1 MPASSESCQ
10 PGAEPG
16 QPGES
21 AVADPA
27 RAGVI
32 DLLALICYGELSAFE
47 RLADDSKLAPTLA
60 DKVALARLASVE
72 FGHVDGLL
80 AQLRELGADP
90 FAAMAP
96 FRPAIDSFHA
106 HTAPSDWLE
115 GLVKAYVGDGL
126 AGDFYVE
133 IAGLLDP
140 STREVIVAS
149 QRDTGHADFVVDR
162 VRAAIERE
170 PAVAGRL
177 ALWGRRL
184 MGEALSQAQRVA
196 ADRSALSEIV
206 AGTPQRPG
214 LDLAELGRMFQRLT
228 ERHVERM
235 GRLGLDA

>member
-1 MPASSESCQ
+1 MPASPDPCSPASTA
-10 PGAEPG
+10 PGGP
-16 QPGES
+16 S
-21 AVADPA
+21 ATEAAPA
-27 RAGVI
+27 TGVI

-60 DKVALARLASVE
+60 DKVALARLASLE
-72 FGHVDGLL
+72 FGHVAGLQQRL
-80 AQLRELGADP
+80 VELGVDP
-90 FAAMAP
+90 YEAMGP
-96 FRPAIDSFHA
+96 FQQAIDSFHA
-106 HTAPSDWLE
+106 HTAPADWLE

-133 IAGLLDP
+133 IAGLVDNR
-140 STREVIVAS
+140 TKEVIVAS
-149 QRDTGHADFVVDR
+149 QRDAGHAEFVVDR
-162 VRAAIERE
+162 VRSAIEQE

-196 ADRSALSEIV
+196 ADRWALSELV
-206 AGTPQRPG
+206 AGTPERPG